1 MNMQDTPWF
10 KGFKDGFSLKN
21 RRAFEDEIDQEE
33 YDQGFSEGKE
43 EHYKSIS

>member
-1 MNMQDTPWF
+1 MTMQDTPWF

-33 YDQGFSEGKE
+33 YDQGFFEGRE
-43 EHYKSIS
+43 EYYKTIS